1 MTVAEV
7 TRLID
12 GGPYLADE
20 AHAAGLVDRLS
31 YWPDVLEQ
39 ARSRVGA
46 AAEAVSMGD
55 YARAVEARPIAAR
68 R

>member
-39 ARSRVGA
+39 ARARAGA
-46 AAEAVSMGD
+46 AAEPVSVGD
-55 YARAVEARPIAAR
+55 YARAVEVAPDRMR